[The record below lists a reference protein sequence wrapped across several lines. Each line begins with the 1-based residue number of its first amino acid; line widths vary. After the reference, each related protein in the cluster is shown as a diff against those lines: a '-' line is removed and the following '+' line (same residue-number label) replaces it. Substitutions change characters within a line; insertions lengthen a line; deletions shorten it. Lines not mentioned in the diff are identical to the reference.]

1 MKKVLYLLP
10 LITAVILLSSCLSSG
25 IDIVVNKDG
34 SGEIIQTFN
43 VQKEYIAFMNL
54 GEQGITDP
62 NMIDRDALT
71 ALASQMG
78 DGVTFSKVEPV
89 SGTSAYAGYKAYFKF
104 TDISKV
110 QTSPM
115 PMTTPGE
122 EIDSS
127 DWISFEFKKGGTA
140 KLTIISPQ
148 EEDEMDMDEG
158 DFDSDSDSLEMEDEG
173 MVDQLKQIY
182 KTMHFWLKIT
192 VNGNISNTN
201 ALYSEGSEISII
213 DMNFEKVVE
222 NDQLFKHMTSGEN
235 PDLEEVRDQLEKI
248 GVKVDDQEKIEVSF
262 R

>member
-1 MKKVLYLLP
+1 MKKVLHLLS
-10 LITAVILLSSCLSSG
+10 LIMAVFLLSSCLSSG

-34 SGEIIQTFN
+34 SGELVQTFN

-54 GEQGITDP
+54 GEQGISDP
-62 NMIDRDALT
+62 NMIDREALT

-78 DGVTFSKVEPV
+78 EGVTLSKVEPL
-89 SGTSAYAGYKAYFKF
+89 SETSVYAGYKAYFNF
-104 TDISKV
+104 TDISKI

-127 DWISFEFKKGGTA
+127 DWISFEFKKGSTA

-148 EEDEMDMDEG
+148 EEDEMDMDMNEEYL
-158 DFDSDSDSLEMEDEG
+158 DSESLEMEDDS
-173 MVDQLKQIY
+173 MIDQLKQIY
-182 KTMHFWLKIT
+182 KTMHFWLKIK

-222 NDQLFKHMTSGEN
+222 NDDLFKHMTSGEN